1 MSQNTVFSRFNTTDY
16 TNQTILT
23 SYSLSIT
30 PFTFKPVLDDVSN
43 IYSNRKIYWDFGDGT
58 FSESVTAS
66 HYYKLPGVYNVTCFL
81 YDKNGEAYRNSFIQT
96 VTVYD
101 LITDIIKIVL
111 PISNTIN
118 YSSHVSNPLTV
129 YRFNS
134 WQNYDIITSAG
145 YTINLY
151 ASGSNSPF
159 ITSENYNKDKFAHLK
174 PYSKFIIKEF
184 NNHTQSLEDIVVDS
198 INTSN
203 EEIYFNV
210 QNNTLVRCL
219 PTDTNACFVGTSGLK
234 DVYFVDDLGVN
245 TVLYVSGSNTC
256 LTTFNDIP
264 TNIFAYFNYN
274 KLDYDSKDIPK
285 SEYKIINAVSNNIEY
300 TFYNQ
305 LSSSQLVI
313 TSNGL
318 DGDGETYDTF
328 NIDQNK
334 FQSQK
339 ISFVIRA
346 KDSDNY
352 PSKFINTLT
361 LISSDQELTPNT
373 IKIQTMSGNNTVLPI
388 TAISNFGVLS
398 SQTNG
403 GYFRG
408 YIEPSISCEN
418 VYLSAIANLA
428 FYNSNPNSP
437 LVIAHPQSKYI
448 HSINLNNYNQPI
460 TNTLNLTGVSTIS
473 LITESTIKDGVCS
486 TYSMWAGDADVDYIK
501 KFNSNGEILST
512 FNLSA
517 IATTTNSNVSL
528 LGNLSSAAPSNIAFD
543 SNKNAWITLFDAVST
558 IRINNTTGLVD
569 RVLYPNLT
577 NTDNSLSADYA
588 RLSGFGGG
596 NSLSPSSVDVDKS
609 NNVWVSYANPLSS
622 YIIKY
627 NDSGNVTLQISLT
640 AGYSADQLIV
650 DKDDNVWAVYKD
662 YLTKTTELTGY
673 KDCLLYLSAADTKI
687 TKIVPLVG
695 SIGDITL
702 DLDQLPIV
710 TFNKNS
716 LVRIN
721 NKTTFDT
728 TTYTISS
735 SPFNLSKNISDLNGI
750 AITSDNKLFVIS
762 DPSKCI
768 FNIDLD
774 IAIPSPVTSVYVYL
788 SSNEIAPPVTQ
799 DSVYSYGDWTGL
811 RWNNKYSSATIKQ
824 LLFFTETISCT
835 SNNFNIYP
843 TTGKYEIGK
852 INENMDFTELY
863 KANTFQESL
872 MLKPAL
878 YDNFLGTI
886 VGNISSNQN
895 TIGKRVYEKISN
907 FTDNVYNVD
916 TCNISSLLSL
926 QTLLNEPSIQFTKY
940 SYIFPANI
948 NRIMDLASVKITRMW
963 GETNKFNYNYNKY
976 GLTDSDIHGIN
987 LGSELNFFTTT
998 LTAGSASLPIV
1009 AYEKFSKNYY
1019 YINTDILSASYV
1031 NINATNNTYKLSAY
1045 DDRWGWGLVLPNN
1058 YVSTDISNYYTFY
1071 NYISTFEN
1079 TYTGGL
1085 INWGDNNTTI
1095 DKTQR
1100 SITYVDSVFNNM
1112 LTYQFAKGL
1121 NLLTSDDNIDA

>member
-16 TNQTILT
+16 TNQPILT

-30 PFTFKPVLDDVSN
+30 PFTFKPVLDDTSN
-43 IYSNRKIYWDFGDGT
+43 TYSNRKVYWDFGDGT

-66 HYYKLPGVYNVTCFL
+66 HYYQLPGVYNVTCFL
-81 YDKNGEAYRNSFIQT
+81 YDKNGEAYRNSFTQT

-101 LITDIIKIVL
+101 LITDIIKVVL
-111 PISNTIN
+111 PSSTIIN
-118 YSSHVSNPLTV
+118 YSSHISNPFTV

-134 WQNYDIITSAG
+134 WQNYDTLTSTG

-174 PYSKFIIKEF
+174 PYSKFIIKEY
-184 NNHTQSLEDIVVDS
+184 NYHTNTLEDIVVDS

-210 QNNTLVRCL
+210 QNNTLTRCL
-219 PTDTNACFVGTSGLK
+219 PTDTNACFVGTSGQK

-245 TVLYVSGSNTC
+245 TILA
-256 LTTFNDIP
+256 TTSVESCPNLVFNDVP

-274 KLDYDSKDIPK
+274 KLDYDNKNIPK
-285 SEYKIINAVSNNIEY
+285 STYKIINSVSTNIQY
-300 TFYNQ
+300 TVYNQ

-318 DGDGETYDTF
+318 DGDGETYNTF

-334 FQSQK
+334 FQGQK
-339 ISFVIRA
+339 ISFVVRA
-346 KDSDNY
+346 KDADDY
-352 PSKFINTLT
+352 PSKFIPQLT
-361 LISSDQELTPNT
+361 LLNSNQVLTPNT
-373 IKIQTMSGNNTVLPI
+373 IKVVVLSGNSVVLPI
-388 TAISNFGVLS
+388 TAVSNFGVLS
-398 SQTNG
+398 TETIG

-408 YIEPSISCEN
+408 YIESPIDCEN
-418 VYLSAIANLA
+418 VCLSAIAKIS
-428 FYNSNPNSP
+428 FYNGNTYTP

-448 HSINLNNYNQPI
+448 HSINLTDSNI
-460 TNTLNLTGVSTIS
+460 TDTINLTGVSTIS
-473 LITESTIKDGVCS
+473 LITENTIKNEVCS
-486 TYSMWAGDADVDYIK
+486 SYSIWAGDADLDYIK
-501 KFNSNGEILST
+501 KFNSNGDILST

-543 SNKNAWITLFDAVST
+543 SNKNIWVTLFDAVST

-577 NTDNSLSADYA
+577 NTDHSLSSDYV

-596 NSLSPSSVDVDKS
+596 NSLSPSSVDVDK
-609 NNVWVSYANPLSS
+609 NDNVWVSYANPLSS
-622 YIIKY
+622 YIVKY
-627 NDSGNVTLQISLT
+627 NSAGAVSLTIPLT

-650 DKDDNVWAVYKD
+650 DSSDNVWVVYKD
-662 YLTKTTELTGY
+662 YLTKTTNLTGY
-673 KDCLLYLSAADTKI
+673 KDSLIYLSAAATVI

-702 DLDQLPIV
+702 DLNQLPIV

-721 NKTTFDT
+721 DKITFPT

-735 SPFNLSKNISDLNGI
+735 SPFNLSKNISDLNGL
-750 AITSDNKLFVIS
+750 AITSSNILYVIS

-768 FNIDLD
+768 FSIDLTKTVT
-774 IAIPSPVTSVYVYL
+774 SPVTSVYKYL
-788 SSNEIAPPVTQ
+788 TVDDIIAPIIHQ
-799 DSVYSYGDWTGL
+799 DSVYSYGDWSGL
-811 RWNNKYSSATIKQ
+811 RWSSKFTSATIKP
-824 LLFFTETISCT
+824 LTLFSKVISCT

-843 TTGKYEIGK
+843 ATGKYEIGK
-852 INENMDFTELY
+852 INESMDFTELY

-872 MLKPAL
+872 MSKPAL

-926 QTLLNEPSIQFTKY
+926 QTLLDEPSIQFTKY
-940 SYIFPANI
+940 NYIFPANI
-948 NRIMDLASVKITRMW
+948 NRVMDLASVKITRMW
-963 GETNKFNYNYNKY
+963 GESNKFDQNYNKY
-976 GLTDSDIHGIN
+976 GLPDSDIHGIN
-987 LGSELNFFTTT
+987 LGSQLNFLTTT

-1009 AYEKFSKNYY
+1009 AYEKFSKNYQ
-1019 YINTDILSASYV
+1019 YINTNILSASYV
-1031 NINATNNTYKLSAY
+1031 NINATDNTYKLSAY

-1058 YVSTDISNYYTFY
+1058 FVSTDIPNYYTFF
-1071 NYISTFEN
+1071 NYVSTFEN
-1079 TYTGGL
+1079 TYIGGL
-1085 INWGDNNTTI
+1085 INWGDENTTI

-1100 SITYVDSVFNNM
+1100 NITYVDGVFNNM
-1112 LTYQFAKGL
+1112 ITYQFAKGL
-1121 NLLTSDDNIDA
+1121 NLLTSDANIDA

>member
-1 MSQNTVFSRFNTTDY
+1 MSINTVFSLFTTTDY
-16 TNQTILT
+16 TNQPILT
-23 SYSLSIT
+23 SYSLSVT
-30 PFTFKPVLDDVSN
+30 PFTFKPVLDDTSN
-43 IYSNRKIYWDFGDGT
+43 TYSNRKVYWDFGDGT
-58 FSESVTAS
+58 YSESVTAS
-66 HYYKLPGVYNVTCFL
+66 HYYQLPGVYNVTCFL
-81 YDKNGEAYRNSFIQT
+81 YDKNGEAYRNSFTQT

-101 LITDIIKIVL
+101 LITDIIKVVL
-111 PISNTIN
+111 PSSTITN
-118 YSSHVSNPLTV
+118 YSSHISNPFIV

-134 WQNYDIITSAG
+134 WQNYDIITSSG

-151 ASGSNSPF
+151 ASGANSPF

-174 PYSKFIIKEF
+174 PFSKFIIKEF
-184 NNHTQSLEDIVVDS
+184 NNHTNTLEDIVVDS

-210 QNNTLVRCL
+210 QNNTLTRCL
-219 PTDTNACFVGTSGLK
+219 PTDTNACFVGTSGQK

-245 TVLYVSGSNTC
+245 TVLYVSGAGLCTA
-256 LTTFNDIP
+256 TFNDVP

-274 KLDYDSKDIPK
+274 KLDYDSQNIPK
-285 SEYKIINAVSNNIEY
+285 SEYKVINTVSNNIEY
-300 TFYNQ
+300 TVYNQ

-318 DGDGETYDTF
+318 DGDGETYNTF
-328 NIDQNK
+328 DIDQNK

-339 ISFVIRA
+339 ISFVVRA
-346 KDSDNY
+346 KDVDDY

-361 LISSDQELTPNT
+361 LINSDQALTPNT
-373 IKIQTMSGNNTVLPI
+373 IKVLTMSGSNIVLPI
-388 TAISNFGVLS
+388 TAVSNFGVLS
-398 SQTNG
+398 SETIG

-418 VYLSAIANLA
+418 VFLSAIAKLA
-428 FYNSNPNSP
+428 FYNSNPGGP

-448 HSINLNNYNQPI
+448 HSINLNRNSLPI

-473 LITESTIKDGVCS
+473 LITESTIKNEECS
-486 TYSMWAGDADVDYIK
+486 SYSIWAGDADLDYIK
-501 KFNSNGEILST
+501 KFNSSGDILST

-543 SNKNAWITLFDAVST
+543 SNKNVWITLFDSVST

-596 NSLSPSSVDVDKS
+596 NSLSPSSVDVDK
-609 NNVWVSYANPLSS
+609 NDNVWVSYANPLSS

-627 NDSGNVTLQISLT
+627 SSTGAVLSTIPLT

-650 DKDDNVWAVYKD
+650 DNSNNLWVVYKD

-673 KDCLLYLSAADTKI
+673 KDSLIYLSAAATAI
-687 TKIVPLVG
+687 TKIIPLTG

-702 DLDQLPIV
+702 DLNQLPIV

-721 NKTTFDT
+721 NITTFAT
-728 TTYTISS
+728 TTYTVSS
-735 SPFNLSKNISDLNGI
+735 SPFNLSKNISDLNGL
-750 AITSDNKLFVIS
+750 AVTSDNILYVIS

-768 FNIDLD
+768 FNINLNDTVL
-774 IAIPSPVTSVYVYL
+774 SPVTSVYVYL
-788 SSNEIAPPVTQ
+788 SSNEIAPPIIQ
-799 DSVYSYGDWTGL
+799 DSVYAYGDWSGL
-811 RWNNKYSSATIKQ
+811 RWSNKFTSASIKQ
-824 LLFFTETISCT
+824 LVYVSETVSCT

-843 TTGKYEIGK
+843 ATGKYEIGK

-872 MLKPAL
+872 MSKPAL

-926 QTLLNEPSIQFTKY
+926 QTLLDEPSIQFTKY
-940 SYIFPANI
+940 NYIFPANI
-948 NRIMDLASVKITRMW
+948 NRVMDLASVKITRMW
-963 GETNKFNYNYNKY
+963 GESNKFDQNYNKY
-976 GLTDSDIHGIN
+976 GLPDSDIHGIN
-987 LGSELNFFTTT
+987 LGSQLNFLTTT

-1009 AYEKFSKNYY
+1009 AYEKFSKNYQ
-1019 YINTDILSASYV
+1019 YINTNILSASYV
-1031 NINATNNTYKLSAY
+1031 NINATDNTYKLSAY

-1058 YVSTDISNYYTFY
+1058 FVSTDIPNYYTFF
-1071 NYISTFEN
+1071 NYVSTFEN
-1079 TYTGGL
+1079 TYIGGL
-1085 INWGDNNTTI
+1085 INWGDENTTI

-1100 SITYVDSVFNNM
+1100 NITYVDGVFNNM
-1112 LTYQFAKGL
+1112 ITYQFAKGL
-1121 NLLTSDDNIDA
+1121 NLLTSDANIDA